1 METPKPTLQ
10 MTTPGIVDP
19 SPPRSAGRSAGIGLL
34 SILGI
39 LAALTA
45 LTLAGLY
52 VNDRFQTLEERI
64 SVNREYLHAEREE
77 LKRLSSRLLGLSG
90 DSQRLEG
97 ELEKEDQKL
106 RNAVRSSFQQAR
118 KRIEESRGDIEKLS
132 AALEALAV
140 TVEQLNQSHVDTA
153 DQSQARHTETEK
165 NTESNRVAVENLRS
179 RVSRI
184 QGQLGSH
191 LERLNQ
197 LGKTFEGLAAQVK
210 SAEEAGKSN
219 VVSLESN
226 LQALSER
233 VSLALNDFRTR
244 LADLSA
250 RLDRLGGQEAF

>member
-1 METPKPTLQ
+1 M
-10 MTTPGIVDP
+10 MTPGIVNQ
-19 SPPRSAGRSAGIGLL
+19 SGPRSTIRSAGIGLL
-34 SILGI
+34 PVLGI
-39 LAALTA
+39 LAGLTA
-45 LTLAGLY
+45 LVLAGLY
-52 VNDRFQTLEERI
+52 VHDRFQTLEERI

-106 RNAVRSSFQQAR
+106 RNAVRSSFRQAR
-118 KRIEESRGDIEKLS
+118 QKIEESRGDIEKLS
-132 AALEALAV
+132 SALEALAG
-140 TVEQLNQSHVDTA
+140 TVEQLNQSHLEAA

-165 NTESNRVAVENLRS
+165 STESNRLAVENLRS

-191 LERLNQ
+191 LERLNG
-197 LGKTFEGLAAQVK
+197 LGKTLDGLATQVQ
-210 SAEEAGKSN
+210 AVEETGKST

-233 VSLALNDFRTR
+233 VSLS
-244 LADLSA
+244 LADVRARLDNLSS